1 MSLIVLWTV
10 FFALSFGAVL
20 FNFASMRRVAHKP
33 WPTKIEKSYRPKVT
47 ILVPTYNES
56 SVIRLKLENLTKL
69 KYPKNLMQIIVVDSN
84 SIDQTLG
91 IVNDFVKNHREIK
104 IDVLIEKERSGK
116 SGALNLALKQCSG
129 DVIIVSDA
137 DCFWP
142 SDILEKALPY
152 LADSEVVAI
161 SGPKILLNPKQ
172 SWVTKTEDSYLNSVN
187 LVKLGE
193 SKIGSTLLFEGGF
206 SAYKKGVVKAFDPYN
221 TGSDDCGTVIKIL
234 EDNFRAVFV
243 PEAMFFTTFPASLRG
258 KVSMK
263 MRRANQLVRVFG
275 KYAALLFRNRLRRS
289 KRIVLQNIFVSLFSP
304 VMFVLLIMTTVLLAL
319 SFPYFVAVFLVVL
332 VPKARFYL
340 FEVTQGFLVLFLS
353 LFSVALGKKKTI
365 WNTTE
370 DRRLVSEDLLR
381 QHMLI

>member
-353 LFSVALGKKKTI
+353 LFSVALGKKMTI

>member
-104 IDVLIEKERSGK
+104 TDVLIEKERSGK

-353 LFSVALGKKKTI
+353 LFSVALGRKMTI

>member
-104 IDVLIEKERSGK
+104 TDVLIEKERSGK

-142 SDILEKALPY
+142 SVILEKALPY

>member
-206 SAYKKGVVKAFDPYN
+206 SAYKRGVVKAFDPYN

-353 LFSVALGKKKTI
+353 LFSVALGKKMTI